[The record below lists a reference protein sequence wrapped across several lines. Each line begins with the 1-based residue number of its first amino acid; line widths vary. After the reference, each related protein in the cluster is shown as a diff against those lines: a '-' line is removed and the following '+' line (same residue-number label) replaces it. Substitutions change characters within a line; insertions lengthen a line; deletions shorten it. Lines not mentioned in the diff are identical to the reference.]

1 MKKYAI
7 FSDLTC
13 DLTRE
18 ERIKYGIMP
27 EVFTQNMDCNGK
39 PVPHIDANEF
49 YEHFDNGEYPAG
61 TLKTSSAGLKEAY
74 RVLDSALEHADK
86 DAVIVYVG
94 VSPLMSSGTVNTML
108 LALNDYIEE
117 HKDRDFMYIDSECIS
132 NGQAT
137 FLQYLAKYDGDDIE
151 HYAYNLR
158 KHIVHLFTE
167 RDFSYSAESGRY
179 NGIERFTMKTFTK
192 LHVSPWMHFPSDSK
206 LSVSRLIRSGGK
218 GKDKLV
224 SAWVDYY
231 IKNVADDNEFVRIG
245 YGGTAELERA
255 QLLIDQLKE
264 RAGLTDDQIQLA
276 RVSPIVGAHTGSTVL
291 SFFFKQKNER

>member
-61 TLKTSSAGLKEAY
+61 TLKTSSAGLEEAY

-117 HKDRDFMYIDSECIS
+117 HKDRDFMYIDSQCIS

-137 FLQYLAKYDGDDIE
+137 FLEYLAKYDGDDIE
-151 HYAYNLR
+151 TYAHDLG

-167 RDFSYSAESGRY
+167 RDLTYSAESGRF
-179 NGIERFTMKTFTK
+179 NSLERFAMKTLSKF
-192 LHVSPWMHFPSDSK
+192 HISPWMYFPSNDK
-206 LSVSRLIRSGGK
+206 LSIASKIRRG
-218 GKDKLV
+218 DKIL
-224 SAWVDYY
+224 SEWVDYY
-231 IKNVADDNEFVRIG
+231 IENVADDNEFVRIG
-245 YGGTAELERA
+245 YGGEAELPRA
-255 QLLIDQLKE
+255 EKLIRKLKE
-264 RAGLTDDQIQLA
+264 RTDLTDEQIQLA
-276 RVSPIVGAHTGSTVL
+276 HVSPIVGAHTGSTVL
-291 SFFFKQKNER
+291 SFFFKQKGER